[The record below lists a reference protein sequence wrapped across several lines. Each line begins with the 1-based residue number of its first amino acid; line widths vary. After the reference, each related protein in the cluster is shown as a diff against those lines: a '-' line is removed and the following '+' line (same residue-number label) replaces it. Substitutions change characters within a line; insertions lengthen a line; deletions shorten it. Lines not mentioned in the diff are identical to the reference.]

1 VVALEMLKV
10 SLPNFEGPLDL
21 LLFLVRKKE
30 MDIRKIPISTIADEF
45 MGYIEMMEELNM
57 DLASEFLSL
66 ASQLMYL
73 KSRALLPQ
81 LSPQEKEQFEKEKE
95 ELYVSVEEYQRLK
108 AVEEELQQRMERLG
122 GLLSAT
128 VEVNYGLN
136 GKQGEMLKRVYDVF
150 ISMLADMKRVDRV
163 YKLSSPRYSVDEKR
177 EELMKIKAAS
187 LREILMTRDKFEMI
201 AIFLA
206 VLELVKLG
214 LYTVD
219 GEGIFRRRDAA

>member
-1 VVALEMLKV
+1 VVTLETLKV

-45 MGYIEMMEELNM
+45 MRYIEMMEELNM
-57 DLASEFLSL
+57 DLTSEFLSV

-73 KSRALLPQ
+73 KSKALLPQ

-108 AVEEELQQRMERLG
+108 AIEEALQQRMERVG
-122 GLLSAT
+122 ELLSTT
-128 VEVNYGLN
+128 VEVDYGMN

-150 ISMLADMKRVDRV
+150 IGMIADMKRVDRV
-163 YKLSSPRYSVDEKR
+163 YRLSSPRYSVDEKR
-177 EELMKIKAAS
+177 EELMRIGAAP
-187 LREILMTRDKFEMI
+187 LYEILMTRDKLEMI

-219 GEGIFRRRDAA
+219 EEGIFRRRNAA

>member
-1 VVALEMLKV
+1 MVALEMLKV

>member
-1 VVALEMLKV
+1 MVALEMLKV

-73 KSRALLPQ
+73 KSKALLPQ

-108 AVEEELQQRMERLG
+108 AVEEELQQRMEHLG